1 MSETTNDESSKLV
14 DADKE
19 VSQDSIEFSARK
31 KREIEKW
38 AETTALFKCRRE
50 ESIMHRDYFSVEA
63 YEKGRADR
71 EAAFQAKVL
80 KKKDELIGIRNNFEK
95 QFKLLTPYERRFVRL
110 YLGYDE
116 KTGYEMHSNAEIAR
130 LLNITEE
137 KSEKILKNISRKLKK
152 GDDKNESKQ

>member
-19 VSQDSIEFSARK
+19 VSQDGIEFSARK

-38 AETTALFKCRRE
+38 AETTALLKCRWE
-50 ESIMHRDYFSVEA
+50 ESGMHWDYFTTDQEA
-63 YEKGRADR
+63 VDRIRASR

-110 YLGYDE
+110 YLGYDK
-116 KTGYEMHSNAEIAR
+116 KTGYEMHSTDKIAR

-152 GDDKNESKQ
+152 RG

>member
-19 VSQDSIEFSARK
+19 VSQDSVGFSARK

-38 AETTALFKCRRE
+38 AETTALRHQPT
-50 ESIMHRDYFSVEA
+50 MHWDYFTTDQEA
-63 YEKGRADR
+63 IDRIRAAR
-71 EAAFQAKVL
+71 ETEFQAKVL
-80 KKKDELIGIRNNFEK
+80 KEKERLIDVRYYWEE

-152 GDDKNESKQ
+152 EDDKNESKQ